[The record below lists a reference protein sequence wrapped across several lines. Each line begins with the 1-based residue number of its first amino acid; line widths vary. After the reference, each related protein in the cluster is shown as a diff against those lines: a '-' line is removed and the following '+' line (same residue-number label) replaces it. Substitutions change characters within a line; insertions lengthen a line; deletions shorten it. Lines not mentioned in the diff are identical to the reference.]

1 MFSKVFALM
10 NFLSRLSRRGSES
23 DEVTSDTGRMAISEV
38 DTKTDKQFNGLER
51 KASSSGKVYPPK
63 PIPSAAGTNGHS
75 PPPLVLNES
84 LRRGSVPGTPSGSG
98 SQASKAKS
106 LRGTP
111 RELEKYKIDLVAS
124 LISKL
129 EQEKYASLTEIMIRK
144 MSCEEMIELAK
155 SLNACK
161 SKLNTFSPDE
171 RATLQPRIE
180 QGLAWL
186 SQVKKE
192 ATFLDSIAENKPA
205 DQTSPNSPSTQDVL
219 LLSAQSMVAIEELFV
234 LILKEIQTKAD
245 KESPRGIT
253 VKLLLFCQRWI
264 THNKGTTLLP
274 LAVPSL
280 HKIIQETQAESHT
293 KVKEHS
299 ERVLKALQDS
309 TRASPEPLR
318 YPQLLK
324 DFVPYTSDLP
334 ESMAQ
339 KVADDLFCYQ
349 AYLFCQIQRDHLIS
363 AKWNERPQ
371 VVEQITKLQN
381 GITNY
386 LISLLLKEPSL
397 EKRIYFVRFFL
408 KVEQLALD
416 KHDIPT
422 AFAISTVW
430 IQGPVM
436 RLKSTFARFTTEIKN
451 QEWVSS
457 PNGHFSALKE
467 HYNTLYKKFK
477 EKSKSKYA
485 HIPLL
490 NLIPGNLERIDR
502 AEPKVVELP
511 DDGPQYNLL
520 KLVHILSYVEGVLK
534 PQAALRKKPEESLF
548 QTNFVAN
555 CLAHKPL
562 TDTAMY
568 ELAEKLASPTSS
580 PREGK

>member
-1 MFSKVFALM
+1 M

-23 DEVTSDTGRMAISEV
+23 DEVTADTGRMAISEV

-63 PIPSAAGTNGHS
+63 PVPSAAATNGQS

-84 LRRGSVPGTPSGSG
+84 LRRGSVPGMQNGSG

-111 RELEKYKIDLVAS
+111 RELEKYKIDIVAS
-124 LISKL
+124 LINKL
-129 EQEKYASLTEIMIRK
+129 ELEKYESLTEVMIRK
-144 MSCEEMIELAK
+144 MSREEMAELMK
-155 SLNACK
+155 SLNKCK
-161 SKLNTFSPDE
+161 STLSTLSPDE
-171 RATLQPRIE
+171 KALLQPRVE

-186 SQVKKE
+186 IQIRKE
-192 ATFLDSIAENKPA
+192 AILLDSIAENHLA
-205 DQTSPNSPSTQDVL
+205 DRTTTNSPSTQDVL
-219 LLSAQSMVAIEELFV
+219 LLSAQSVVSIEELFL

-264 THNKGTTLLP
+264 IHNKGTSLLP
-274 LAVPSL
+274 LATTAL
-280 HKIIQETQAESHT
+280 LRIIQETQSESHT

-299 ERVLKALQDS
+299 ERVQKALLDS
-309 TRASPEPLR
+309 SRVVLEPLK
-318 YPQLLK
+318 YPQLIK
-324 DFVPYTSDLP
+324 DFVPYTTDLP
-334 ESMAQ
+334 ESMAP
-339 KVADDLFCYQ
+339 KVADDLMCYQ

-363 AKWNERPQ
+363 AKWKETPQ
-371 VVEQITKLQN
+371 VIEQITKLQN

-397 EKRIYFVRFFL
+397 EKRIHFVRFFL
-408 KVEQLALD
+408 KVEQLALE
-416 KHDIPT
+416 KHDMPT

-430 IQGPVM
+430 TQGPVM
-436 RLKSTFARFTTEIKN
+436 RLKSTLARFATEIKN

-467 HYNTLYKKFK
+467 HYNKICKKFK
-477 EKSKSKYA
+477 EKGTHKYA

-502 AEPKVVELP
+502 AEPKIVESL
-511 DDGPQYNLL
+511 DEGPQYNLV

-534 PQAALRKKPEESLF
+534 PQVALRKKPEESLF

-562 TDTAMY
+562 TDTALY

-580 PREGK
+580 PREDK